1 MSTIFLDPGTWDL
14 TLDVSGNIAVVG
26 VAQGPAFAAYA
37 LAQSAANQ
45 IKLFQ
50 GEQYYDVTQ
59 GVPWW
64 QQILGKLPPLSL
76 VKAKLVEAALAVP
89 GVVSAVV
96 YISSFSNRVVSGQVQ
111 VTDALGNVAGANF

>member
-1 MSTIFLDPGTWDL
+1 MSTIYLDPDTWDL

-26 VAQGPAFAAYA
+26 LIQGPAYAAYA

-64 QQILGKLPPLSL
+64 QQILGKLPPLAL
-76 VKAKLVEAALAVP
+76 VKAKLAEAAASVP
-89 GVVSAVV
+89 GVVRATVF
-96 YISSFSNRVVSGQVQ
+96 ISSFNNRVVSGQVQ
-111 VTDALGNVAGANF
+111 VTDSLGNVGAANF